1 MFFRY
6 YNFFYIICFLS
17 LLSSP
22 LVLSKEMFV
31 LDDLTNSGKT
41 LQNQEWSFFTDGV
54 MGGLSQGNVSKD
66 NISGKSCYRMQGNVT
81 TKNNGGFIQI
91 VAPIKPIMKAKDF
104 EGVYIKVFGNN
115 KRYFLHIRTPLTLAP
130 WQYYSFSFEASSNW
144 ALIKAP
150 FEDFKRSNFYQP
162 KTILNQKIKTIGVLA
177 GFDNYQA
184 DICIAEIGFY

>member
-1 MFFRY
+1 MIFRY
-6 YNFFYIICFLS
+6 YNFFFIIFFLS

-81 TKNNGGFIQI
+81 TENNGGFIQI

-104 EGVYIKVFGNN
+104 EGVYIKAFGNN

-144 ALIKAP
+144 TLIKVP

>member
-81 TKNNGGFIQI
+81 TENNGGFIQI
-91 VAPIKPIMKAKDF
+91 VAPIKPIMKVKDF

-130 WQYYSFSFEASSNW
+130 WQYYNFSFEALSNW
-144 ALIKAP
+144 TLIKAP